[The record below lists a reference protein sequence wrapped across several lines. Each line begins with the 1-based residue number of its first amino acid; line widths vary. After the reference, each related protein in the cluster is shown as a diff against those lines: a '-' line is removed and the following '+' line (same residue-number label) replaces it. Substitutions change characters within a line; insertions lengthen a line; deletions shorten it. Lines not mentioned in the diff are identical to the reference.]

1 MATTKIK
8 ATSIADNAVTSA
20 AIADDAITTALIADN
35 AIGSAA
41 VSNNAITTAKLADA
55 NVTTAKLADANVT
68 TAKLADANVTTA
80 NLADANV
87 TTAKLADTSVTS
99 AKLSGALTTPSSLTL
114 GGDLIINTNNIS
126 GGDYSSLQ
134 PEQVTASVSSTHNI
148 DMNKPLHII
157 TLSAST
163 TFSFTNLAEGKI
175 TMIKLNAASGR
186 TPSFGS
192 NTKWPAATEP
202 TWADHVY
209 WLVSVIGHSGT
220 VTFASATGFTV

>member
-1 MATTKIK
+1 MPTTKIK

-41 VSNNAITTAKLADA
+41 VSNNAITTAK
-55 NVTTAKLADANVT
+55 
-68 TAKLADANVTTA
+68 
-80 NLADANV
+80 LADANV

>member
-55 NVTTAKLADANVT
+55 NVTTAK
-68 TAKLADANVTTA
+68 
-80 NLADANV
+80 LADANV

-220 VTFASATGFTV
+220 ITFASATGFTV

>member
-68 TAKLADANVTTA
+68 TAKLAN
-80 NLADANV
+80 
-87 TTAKLADTSVTS
+87 TSVTS

>member
-55 NVTTAKLADANVT
+55 NVTTAKLAN
-68 TAKLADANVTTA
+68 
-80 NLADANV
+80 ANV

-209 WLVSVIGHSGT
+209 
-220 VTFASATGFTV
+220 

>member
-1 MATTKIK
+1 MPTTKIK

-68 TAKLADANVTTA
+68 TAKLAN
-80 NLADANV
+80 
-87 TTAKLADTSVTS
+87 TSVTS

-175 TMIKLNAASGR
+175 TMIKMNAASGR

-220 VTFASATGFTV
+220 ITLASATGFTV

>member
-8 ATSIADNAVTSA
+8 ATG
-20 AIADDAITTALIADN
+20 IADN
-35 AIGSAA
+35 AITASA
-41 VSNNAITTAKLADA
+41 I
-55 NVTTAKLADANVT
+55 
-68 TAKLADANVTTA
+68 
-80 NLADANV
+80 
-87 TTAKLADTSVTS
+87 ADTSITS

-114 GGDLIINTNNIS
+114 GGDLNVNTHKVS

-134 PEQVTASVSSTHNI
+134 PEQATASVSSTHNI
-148 DMNKPLHII
+148 DMNTPLHII

-175 TMIKLNAASGR
+175 TMIKMNAASGR

-220 VTFASATGFTV
+220 ITFASATGFTV

>member
-55 NVTTAKLADANVT
+55 NVTTAKLADANDT
-68 TAKLADANVTTA
+68 TAKLAN
-80 NLADANV
+80 
-87 TTAKLADTSVTS
+87 TSVTS

-220 VTFASATGFTV
+220 VTFASALQYCQRLCKNHTKLNILSKFL

>member
-55 NVTTAKLADANVT
+55 NVTTAK
-68 TAKLADANVTTA
+68 
-80 NLADANV
+80 LADANV

-175 TMIKLNAASGR
+175 TMIKMNAASGR

-220 VTFASATGFTV
+220 ITFASATGFTV

>member
-55 NVTTAKLADANVT
+55 NVTTAKLADANDT
-68 TAKLADANVTTA
+68 TAKLAN
-80 NLADANV
+80 
-87 TTAKLADTSVTS
+87 TSVTS

>member
-55 NVTTAKLADANVT
+55 NVTTAK
-68 TAKLADANVTTA
+68 
-80 NLADANV
+80 LADANV

>member
-1 MATTKIK
+1 MPTTKIK

-55 NVTTAKLADANVT
+55 NVTTAKLAN
-68 TAKLADANVTTA
+68 
-80 NLADANV
+80 
-87 TTAKLADTSVTS
+87 TSVTS

-175 TMIKLNAASGR
+175 TMIKMNAASGR

-220 VTFASATGFTV
+220 ITLASATGFTV

>member
-1 MATTKIK
+1 MPTTQIK

-68 TAKLADANVTTA
+68 TAKLAN
-80 NLADANV
+80 
-87 TTAKLADTSVTS
+87 TSVTS

-175 TMIKLNAASGR
+175 TMIKMNAASGR

-220 VTFASATGFTV
+220 ITLASATGFTV

>member
-1 MATTKIK
+1 MPTTKIK
-8 ATSIADNAVTSA
+8 ATSIADNAVTSAAIADDAVTSA

-35 AIGSAA
+35 AIGSSA

-68 TAKLADANVTTA
+68 TAKLAN
-80 NLADANV
+80 
-87 TTAKLADTSVTS
+87 TSVTS

-175 TMIKLNAASGR
+175 TMIKINAASGR

-220 VTFASATGFTV
+220 ITLASATGFTV

>member
-1 MATTKIK
+1 MPTTKIK
-8 ATSIADNAVTSA
+8 ATSIADNAVTSAAIADDAVTSA

-35 AIGSAA
+35 AIGSSA

-68 TAKLADANVTTA
+68 TAKLAN
-80 NLADANV
+80 
-87 TTAKLADTSVTS
+87 TSVTS

-175 TMIKLNAASGR
+175 TMIKMNAASGR

-220 VTFASATGFTV
+220 ITLASATGFTV